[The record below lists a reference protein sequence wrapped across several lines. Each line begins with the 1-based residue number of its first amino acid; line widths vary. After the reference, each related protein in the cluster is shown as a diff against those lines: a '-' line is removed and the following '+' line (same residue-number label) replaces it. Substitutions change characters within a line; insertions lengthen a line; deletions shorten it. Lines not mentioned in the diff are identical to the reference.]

1 VVESLEYNESELAR
15 IEAGDLLQHE
25 EGNKTWHSF
34 CLKKGSSMGHDG
46 YQAKKTARFGM
57 MHQNFKTSNDPLSR
71 EK

>member
-1 VVESLEYNESELAR
+1 MVESLEYNESELAR

-34 CLKKGSSMGHDG
+34 CLKKGSSMGYDNI
-46 YQAKKTARFGM
+46 QAKKTARFGM
-57 MHQNFKTSNDPLSR
+57 HQNLKSSNDHFSK